1 MPFGRYYGRRR
12 GEGIHTGKQAKVTVN
27 YVDKVRFEVE
37 PDFQRDTKFTQLWCV
52 ADFGDWVLNVAT
64 AVHFFLL

>member
-1 MPFGRYYGRRR
+1 MNEQTNGCGLVSRYYGRRR

-52 ADFGDWVLNVAT
+52 PLADLA
-64 AVHFFLL
+64 AP